1 MLALL
6 SIPRFA
12 NCANLFFSPKHLNSI
27 WGIIIGVSENSI
39 LSYVTIKT
47 KIKVT
52 TVPNKVHIDEFK
64 VSMQVKITKKEL
76 MN

>member
-1 MLALL
+1 MLALS
-6 SIPRFA
+6 SILRFV
-12 NCANLFFSPKHLNSI
+12 NCANLFFSPKYLNSI
-27 WGIIIGVSENSI
+27 RGIIIGVSENSI